1 MHSGNS
7 GTNVVYGV
15 VCVIAAAVGGD
26 VVVIVD
32 GVLMLFLFFVDGVVL
47 GCREQVL
54 QLPEAA
60 QPLRLPQAGQGQ

>member
-15 VCVIAAAVGGD
+15 VFVIAAAVGGGD
-26 VVVIVD
+26 VIVIVD
-32 GVLMLFLFFVDGVVL
+32 GVLMLFLFFVAAL